1 MLYKRHFFKWLKAIG
16 KLKKQKNKSLVFLN
30 LPQEKVILLWLFV
43 FENEALQ
50 ININDIN
57 EYTNTFK
64 ILNNNT

>member
-30 LPQEKVILLWLFV
+30 LPREKVILLWLFV

>member
-1 MLYKRHFFKWLKAIG
+1 LLYKRHFFKWLKAIG

>member
-57 EYTNTFK
+57 EYNKYFLDFK
-64 ILNNNT
+64 

>member
-57 EYTNTFK
+57 EYTNAFK

>member
-30 LPQEKVILLWLFV
+30 LPQKKVILLWLFV

-57 EYTNTFK
+57 EYNKYFLDFK
-64 ILNNNT
+64 

>member
-30 LPQEKVILLWLFV
+30 LPQEKIILLWLFV

-57 EYTNTFK
+57 EYNKYFLDFK
-64 ILNNNT
+64 